1 MRAEGRAVAR
11 VLLSMRKEIR
21 LGGSMI
27 WFGLI
32 TGIFFVLIALY
43 LLGLTGNLAKH
54 DLAIERNTEQIEKLQ
69 KDIASLVTSKDG
81 MDNEH

>member
-1 MRAEGRAVAR
+1 
-11 VLLSMRKEIR
+11 
-21 LGGSMI
+21 MI

-54 DLAIERNTEQIEKLQ
+54 DLATEENTKQIEKLK
-69 KDIASLVTSKDG
+69 KDIASLVTSKDD

>member
-1 MRAEGRAVAR
+1 
-11 VLLSMRKEIR
+11 
-21 LGGSMI
+21 MI
-27 WFGLI
+27 WFRLI

-54 DLAIERNTEQIEKLQ
+54 DLAIEENTKQIEKLK

>member
-1 MRAEGRAVAR
+1 
-11 VLLSMRKEIR
+11 
-21 LGGSMI
+21 MI

-32 TGIFFVLIALY
+32 TGIFIVLIALY